1 MKKDYLCIIALMDPT
16 NNVDDKDIIWEND
29 PNVFIMNKNIWKR
42 YMHYDPDILTLFIC
56 TDEKFKDDELYYN
69 ENTNTL
75 TVSGKHSIRPGL
87 GEKFLKSIK
96 FINENF
102 NYKFLFRAT
111 LNTFLIMKHFKNI
124 LNNYGYTYTTKQI
137 RLTTS
142 KQNGNERCS
151 IIQPLINFNIF
162 KFCNN
167 VQSNDPQLILYI
179 DTLNNNP
186 NMIYSLK
193 TFYNNYPEFDYYT
206 YRELNKEKFMN
217 MTEVEVILYWL
228 NNKTVV
234 TKNLKYHQKN
244 ILIYP
249 HIDFNLR
256 TLLFC
261 AIIR

>member
-124 LNNYGYTYTTKQI
+124 LNNINNTNIYYGPI
-137 RLTTS
+137 VFNSFVSGCGILFS
-142 KQNGNERCS
+142 KDVIDIFNNNSMYILNILRTENEYDDVFYAKYLRTFNIYPIESNSYCNIDFLPESIEQLKNIIIHNDINKIYQYSFIILANSNIFQNDS
-151 IIQPLINFNIF
+151 IIL
-162 KFCNN
+162 
-167 VQSNDPQLILYI
+167 L
-179 DTLNNNP
+179 
-186 NMIYSLK
+186 SLLH
-193 TFYNNYPEFDYYT
+193 YYYPS
-206 YRELNKEKFMN
+206 L
-217 MTEVEVILYWL
+217 
-228 NNKTVV
+228 
-234 TKNLKYHQKN
+234 
-244 ILIYP
+244 
-249 HIDFNLR
+249 
-256 TLLFC
+256 
-261 AIIR
+261 